1 MIKKVL
7 TLAKNMKTFSLDDVL
22 IMTGIDELDAGNIL
36 ENLVAENKLQHKND
50 KYYFISQPAYS
61 STIVIKENKIEQ
73 GLMNYGVNFVDAS
86 ILFLQNYANKNCSIE
101 TQRTYSSIFKN
112 NLNIYFK
119 DFLLEDIT
127 IDDVNKFRES
137 SLRRCYSEKRIKNS
151 VALLNQLLKYFR
163 NSGYKKQ
170 LCEFQVQRVKD
181 KRQKEIIIL
190 DTQTIAKSKNIA
202 KEYSRTLYLIIEIIV
217 NLGLKFYETLALT
230 EADIDFK
237 NKKILITKTSSRGI
251 INQIKA
257 KNQRRVLD
265 FSEDFAPVLKEFVT
279 HKRTSERMLRTYFSN
294 VKKELRLSDF
304 KMDDFRHTFAS
315 DFLQKG
321 NSIEKLYLQLGDYS
335 IQATME
341 KYKQFVFYTENTFKK
356 IA

>member
-7 TLAKNMKTFSLDDVL
+7 TLAKNLKTFSFDDVL
-22 IMTGIDELDAGNIL
+22 IMTGIDKSD
-36 ENLVAENKLQHKND
+36 AENVLKSLVEENQLQYKND
-50 KYYFISQPAYS
+50 KYYFISKPTYS

-73 GLMNYGVNFVDAS
+73 GLMNYEVNFVDAS

-137 SLRRCYSEKRIKNS
+137 SLRRCYSAKRIKNS

-163 NSGYKKQ
+163 NSGYQKS

-190 DTQTIAKSKNIA
+190 DTQTIKQAKTLAQNYSK
-202 KEYSRTLYLIIEIIV
+202 TLYLIIEIIL
-217 NLGLKFYETLALT
+217 NLGLKFYEILALT
-230 EADIDFK
+230 ESDIDFEDR
-237 NKKILITKTSSRGI
+237 KISITKTCS
-251 INQIKA
+251 
-257 KNQRRVLD
+257 
-265 FSEDFAPVLKEFVT
+265 
-279 HKRTSERMLRTYFSN
+279 
-294 VKKELRLSDF
+294 
-304 KMDDFRHTFAS
+304 
-315 DFLQKG
+315 
-321 NSIEKLYLQLGDYS
+321 
-335 IQATME
+335 
-341 KYKQFVFYTENTFKK
+341 
-356 IA
+356 